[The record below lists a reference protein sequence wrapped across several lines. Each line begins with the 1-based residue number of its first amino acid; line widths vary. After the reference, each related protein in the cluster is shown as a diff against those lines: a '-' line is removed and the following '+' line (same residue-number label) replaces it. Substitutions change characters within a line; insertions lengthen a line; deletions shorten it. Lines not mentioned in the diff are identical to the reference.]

1 MKASKGILHR
11 NRRRLVWTTALIWTA
26 AFVATHVPTKE
37 LPALIGTDKVLHA
50 IGYAVLAGAL
60 LMTLTAYRVA
70 PLRRIPFVIAVSVI
84 YAGLDELTQPLVN
97 RSAEL
102 GDWLA
107 DLTGAAAAVILWE
120 VAQAMRRPAHKTS
133 R

>member
-1 MKASKGILHR
+1 MNVSKGILHR
-11 NRRRLVWTTALIWTA
+11 NRRRLVWITALTWIA
-26 AFVATHVPTKE
+26 AFVATHVPAKE
-37 LPALIGTDKVLHA
+37 LPVLIGADKVLHA
-50 IGYAVLAGAL
+50 IGYAVLAGVL
-60 LMTLTAYRVA
+60 LITLTAFRVA
-70 PLRRIPFVIAVSVI
+70 PLHRIPFVVAVCVI

-107 DLTGAAAAVILWE
+107 DMTGAAAAVILWE
-120 VAQAMRRPAHKTS
+120 VIQAIRKPAHKTS